1 MSKESEIVY
10 LQTIINSY
18 LAFTSDTIN
27 AEYYDI
33 EDSII
38 QNSMDNGLA
47 GLRNDIARY
56 TRMLNLEARKIGI
69 NSTKIEVTVK
79 LIQEISKEIDII
91 KNPNKLELV
100 KESISN
106 EKNEKNE
113 SNVTPSCSTPQ
124 MTKSS
129 TPNQKPIKPPKEKRN
144 SKNVRNI

>member
-18 LAFTSDTIN
+18 LTFTSDTIN

-69 NSTKIEVTVK
+69 NSTKIEVIGN
-79 LIQEISKEIDII
+79 L
-91 KNPNKLELV
+91 
-100 KESISN
+100 
-106 EKNEKNE
+106 
-113 SNVTPSCSTPQ
+113 
-124 MTKSS
+124 TKG
-129 TPNQKPIKPPKEKRN
+129 ND
-144 SKNVRNI
+144 

>member
-1 MSKESEIVY
+1 VKFEERNSEQHENIIKEDYVFYLKNFYMSKESEIVY

-18 LAFTSDTIN
+18 LTFSSDTIN

-69 NSTKIEVTVK
+69 NSTKIEVIRK
-79 LIQEISKEIDII
+79 L
-91 KNPNKLELV
+91 
-100 KESISN
+100 
-106 EKNEKNE
+106 
-113 SNVTPSCSTPQ
+113 T
-124 MTKSS
+124 
-129 TPNQKPIKPPKEKRN
+129 
-144 SKNVRNI
+144 